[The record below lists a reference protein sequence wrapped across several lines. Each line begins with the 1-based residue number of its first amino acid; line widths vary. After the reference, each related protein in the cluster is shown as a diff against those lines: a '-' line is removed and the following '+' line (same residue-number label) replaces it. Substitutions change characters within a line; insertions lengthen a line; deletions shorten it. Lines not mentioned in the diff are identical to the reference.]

1 MSVNYLVTTTDD
13 GQWLHA
19 PSSDFVF
26 AYVANDWTT
35 DQKSAVTEAFKQALT
50 MPGQIKKSIEGTGG
64 KPPQNGL
71 YILDQTAMTKAMVAI
86 DGMGEVKADTSTNSG
101 SKTAVDI
108 NMEFFTSVLAGLGGD
123 VAPMLD
129 YLNKSMQ
136 TFQAELSQN
145 NDVQQFGT
153 VFGLVSLMDVLDVAV
168 TGFTYAYSSSDT
180 KTLVVSANCGSATK
194 IDYSY
199 SYTVVDYVYEAP
211 TTKPIGVT
219 LQALPGTSNQF
230 ATIDSTRHDVPVEL
244 RDGTHTFRS
253 AAFPIG
259 TLHSYEQRPLDA
271 YLTFTYTYDQAGRTV
286 TVCDTDFESAD
297 GLRLVTYPRDTLE
310 YCHHRAAGSGGFRAD
325 DLAANVH
332 WNLATPALAGVRS
345 ELARMARAANQ
356 SLIAELEAVPGLTV
370 RVRREAPEL
379 ASAHYLNLLVVYR
392 DNEFL
397 EVYRPDGDYGDRDVV
412 HPLES
417 VYGGTAIFDYGT
429 LFANVI
435 GSDPDPKPAKSWIE
449 LWRKAFDLPTPKD
462 CASLDYH
469 GFDCGDD
476 ILGGHIILGTKAAKV
491 TTGSDGV
498 YIIPICKQ
506 HNNDD
511 RVGMAVVTNGGAVW
525 LKRYMQS

>member
-26 AYVANDWTT
+26 AYVANDWTA
-35 DQKSAVTEAFKQALT
+35 DQKTAVTEAFKQALT
-50 MPGQIKKSIEGTGG
+50 MPNQIKKSIEGKGG

-71 YILDQTAMTKAMVAI
+71 YVLDAQAMTEAMVAI
-86 DGMGEVKADTSTNSG
+86 NGMGEVKGNTSTNSG

-123 VAPMLD
+123 VAPMMD

-136 TFQAELSQN
+136 SFQAELSQN

-199 SYTVVDYVYEAP
+199 SYTVANYVYEAP

-219 LQALPGTSNQF
+219 LQALPGTTSPF
-230 ATIDSTRHDVPVEL
+230 ATIDSKAHTVPVEL

-253 AAFPIG
+253 ATFPIG

-271 YLTFTYTYDQAGRTV
+271 YLTFTYTYDQAAQIV
-286 TVCDTDFESAD
+286 TVCDTDFPSAE
-297 GLRLVTYPRDTLE
+297 GLRLVTYPRDTTE
-310 YCHHRAAGSGGFRAD
+310 YCYHRAAGSGGFPAD
-325 DLAANVH
+325 DLAANLH
-332 WNLATPALAGVRS
+332 WNASSPALAGVRG
-345 ELARMARAANQ
+345 ELARMAREASQ
-356 SLIAELEAVPGLTV
+356 SLIAGLQKVPGLIV
-370 RVRREAPEL
+370 RLRRQVPEL
-379 ASAHYLNLLVVYR
+379 AAEHYQNLLVVYR

-397 EVYRPDGDYGDRDVV
+397 EMYRPGGTYGDRDVV
-412 HPLES
+412 HSLDS
-417 VYGGTAIFDYGT
+417 VYGGIALFPYDTR
-429 LFANVI
+429 FANVI
-435 GSDPDPKPAKSWIE
+435 GSDPDHKPASSWIE
-449 LWRKAFDLPTPKD
+449 LWRRAFNMPTPQW
-462 CASLDYH
+462 CASLHYQN
-469 GFDCGDD
+469 FDCGTT
-476 ILGGHIILGTKAAKV
+476 IVGGHILLGTQATRVPA
-491 TTGSDGV
+491 GYDGV
-498 YIIPICKQ
+498 YIMPICDS
-506 HNNDD
+506 HNKSTYSA
-511 RVGMAVVTNGGAVW
+511 MAAVTDGGAVW
-525 LKRYMQS
+525 LKNYLQ